1 MYQHQ
6 DWEPVVLRKKSTT
19 ETETVLRKKEEG
31 PVNKK
36 KVDQN
41 LEEFKHKKIPKNI
54 SDAIMKRRIELKMTQ
69 AQLAQKI
76 NERPSV
82 VNEIE
87 NGSAPTYNHV
97 HVNKILRALGLTLR
111 ACGAAASAA
120 ALT

>member
-6 DWEPVVLRKKSTT
+6 DWEPVVLHKKKA
-19 ETETVLRKKEEG
+19 EPTETVLRPKSD

-41 LEEFKHKKIPKNI
+41 LEEFKHKKVPKNI
-54 SDAIMKRRIELKMTQ
+54 SESIMKRRIELKMTQ

-111 ACGAAASAA
+111 ACTSSSG